1 MNDRETVSNMKLMRE
16 LVQKTFDL
24 GVLTASLA
32 MADSSHNAEWVESG
46 RKIRDEAGSEIEE
59 LAKKIVSR
67 MKVVDDDV

>member
-1 MNDRETVSNMKLMRE
+1 MNDCEMVSNMKLVRE
-16 LVQKTFDL
+16 LVYKTFDL

-32 MADSSHNAEWVESG
+32 MADSSHNEEWVKSG